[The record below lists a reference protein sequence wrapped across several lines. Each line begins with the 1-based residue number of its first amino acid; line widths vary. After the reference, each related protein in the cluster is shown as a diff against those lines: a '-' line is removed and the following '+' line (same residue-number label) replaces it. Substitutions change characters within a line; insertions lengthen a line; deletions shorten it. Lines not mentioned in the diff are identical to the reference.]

1 MVSSTTY
8 SMVSTLAGLKKLEAQ
23 IYRALAEVG
32 PEAASPKQPAKA
44 EAAAIQE
51 DAHHTVARA
60 NSILSS
66 ANLDV
71 RA

>member
-1 MVSSTTY
+1 
-8 SMVSTLAGLKKLEAQ
+8 MVSTLAGLKRLEAQ

-32 PEAASPKQPAKA
+32 VDNASSTPAKA
-44 EAAAIQE
+44 EATAIQE
-51 DAHHTVARA
+51 AAHHTVARA
-60 NSILSS
+60 NSILNS

>member
-8 SMVSTLAGLKKLEAQ
+8 SMVSTLAGLKRLEAQ

-32 PEAASPKQPAKA
+32 TESTSPTPKKNEAT
-44 EAAAIQE
+44 AIQE
-51 DAHHTVARA
+51 QAHHTVARA
-60 NSILSS
+60 NSILNS